1 MYIQGCVC
9 KTQRSTANS
18 RQNLNPKQHF
28 SFLKKTLLQAK
39 AFTKLLEKVLSKT
52 LRENSLRRKPVLK
65 EKNNVCFEFQ
75 IQNLEITPVVQAA
88 SLPEAQVIAWY
99 SLTKY
104 L

>member
-1 MYIQGCVC
+1 M
-9 KTQRSTANS
+9 TRRSIFK
-18 RQNLNPKQHF
+18 REKNLNPKQHF
-28 SFLKKTLLQAK
+28 F
-39 AFTKLLEKVLSKT
+39 FFEK
-52 LRENSLRRKPVLK
+52 RKPVLK
-65 EKNNVCFEFQ
+65 EKNNVCFKIQ